1 MTMDSSD
8 TMVRME
14 YGKPRIF
21 LNHKASSMLVSK
33 VRSLL
38 NWAVETPR
46 RRAYG
51 FKSRIGTVI
60 DDDIHT
66 LAGYILK
73 DKDAWN
79 PTNILDLRRFYLDP

>member
-21 LNHKASSMLVSK
+21 LNHKASSTLVSK

-38 NWAVETPR
+38 NWAVEKPR
-46 RRAYG
+46 RRGYG
-51 FKSRIGTVI
+51 FKSRVGTVI
-60 DDDIHT
+60 DDDIHE
-66 LAGYILK
+66 LAEYILK
-73 DKDAWN
+73 EKDQWN
-79 PTNILDLRRFYLDP
+79 PTNILDLQRFYLNP